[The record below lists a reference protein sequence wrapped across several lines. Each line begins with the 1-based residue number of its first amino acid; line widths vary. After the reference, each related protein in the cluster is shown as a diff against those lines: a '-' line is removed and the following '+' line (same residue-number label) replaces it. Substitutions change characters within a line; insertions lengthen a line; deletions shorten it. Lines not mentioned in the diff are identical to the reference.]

1 MSDTPIGVDPELEA
15 QVLQQE
21 TERQEDAGHLSR
33 HPDTGWPKGLKTV
46 VVLVIVAI
54 LANTVGWAL
63 IYTTG
68 RNVIVTVD
76 CNNADRLGEVTQ
88 GLERSGII
96 KDGVIT
102 IKPCDRKAP

>member
-1 MSDTPIGVDPELEA
+1 MTDTPMGVDPELEA
-15 QVLQQE
+15 HVLKQE

-33 HPDTGWPKGLKTV
+33 HPEAGWPKGLKTV

-54 LANTVGWAL
+54 LANTVGWFM

-76 CNNADRLGEVTQ
+76 CNNADRLGEITQ
-88 GLERSGII
+88 GLEKGGII
-96 KDGVIT
+96 KNGTIT
-102 IKPCDRKAP
+102 IKPCDRQEP